1 MSRRAA
7 ILLCGLLAALPAGA
21 ADEAIAPYRDAGEA
35 VPALDGEDRVW
46 AEGEQD
52 EEALRKSGHVRDD
65 PALTAYLQA
74 VMDRLFP
81 EFAGRVRVRVANDSA
96 LNAFALPQGTVF
108 VNMGLLARLENEAQ
122 LATILAHE
130 GSHFTHR
137 HGYQSIRQ
145 AKSLSGFAV
154 TASILTG
161 GIGGVL
167 GSAVASTSMS
177 GYSRDTERE
186 ADRQGFER
194 MARAGYD
201 VRESARGF
209 RLLAGEVKALDV
221 REPFFFASHPRLQE
235 RIDSFEALSAGHA
248 GPPGEV
254 GEARFAAATDG
265 LREEWLQAQIE
276 LGKPRSVIHVLA
288 NPAMLARY
296 PVHAHYYLGEAYRLR
311 GEEGDSGRAEAAW
324 REAVARAP
332 DFAPSHRALGILALK
347 RRDWAAARDGLR
359 RYLALAPAAHD
370 AAFMRDYL
378 ALVEEN
384 LKP

>member
-1 MSRRAA
+1 MRTAA
-7 ILLCGLLAALPAGA
+7 ILICLLAVLPAGA
-21 ADEAIAPYRDAGEA
+21 ANQAVAPYQDAGEA
-35 VPALDGEDRVW
+35 RPVLDGEDRVW
-46 AEGEQD
+46 AEGEAD
-52 EEALRKSGHVRDD
+52 EQALLKSGHVRAD
-65 PALTAYLQA
+65 PALAAYLQA
-74 VMDRLFP
+74 IMERVFP
-81 EFAGRVRVRVANDSA
+81 EFAGQLQVQVANDSS

-108 VNMGLLARLENEAQ
+108 INMGLLARLENEAQ

-130 GSHFTHR
+130 GSHFIHR
-137 HGYQSIRQ
+137 HGYQNIRH
-145 AKSLSGFAV
+145 AKSLSGFAI
-154 TASILTG
+154 TAGILTG
-161 GIGGVL
+161 GVGGIL

-177 GYSRDTERE
+177 GYSRDAERE
-186 ADRQGFER
+186 ADRQGFGR
-194 MARAGYD
+194 LARAGYD
-201 VRESARGF
+201 VRESAAVF
-209 RLLAGEVKALDV
+209 RLLAGEVKALDI

-235 RIDSFEALSAGHA
+235 RIDSFEALIAGHD
-248 GPPGEV
+248 GPPGEA
-254 GEARFAAATDG
+254 GAARFAAATVG

-276 LGKPRSVIHVLA
+276 LGKPRSVIHVLS

-311 GEEGDSGRAEAAW
+311 GEEGDSERAEAAW

-332 DFAPSHRALGILALK
+332 DFARSHRALGILALK
-347 RRDWAAARDGLR
+347 RRDWAAARDALG